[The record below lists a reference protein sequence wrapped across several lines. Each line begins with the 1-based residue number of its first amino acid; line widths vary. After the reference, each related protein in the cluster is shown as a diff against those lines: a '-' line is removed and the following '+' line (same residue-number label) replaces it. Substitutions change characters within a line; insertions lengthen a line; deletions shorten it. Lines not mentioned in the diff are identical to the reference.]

1 MHERKAII
9 ADAVRTPFGA
19 YFGTLSTVR
28 PDDLLGFTIKEL
40 LKKIPQ
46 LNPELIDDVVM
57 GDSNGAGED
66 NRNVARM
73 GALLAGLPVSVPG
86 VTINRLCGSGGE
98 AVVQAARALRI
109 GDYEYVIAGGV
120 EAMSRAPWI
129 VQRDSKKKPETLDD
143 KEWHQS
149 TVGWRMVNPKFDS
162 AWTQSLGRCSE
173 EVAQRYKISRQAM
186 DEWSLRS
193 HQRAAAAWDKKLHD
207 GFVVPFNGLSSDE
220 SIRRDTSM
228 EKLAALPSAFSD
240 GGEGTAGNSS
250 PINDGAVAMLLTNET
265 HLAELGLPG
274 LGRIVATQV
283 VATDPNEFSRA
294 PVIAINKVLKK
305 VDKKISDIDVWEIN
319 EAFASMVLTVLH
331 ELPEIDP
338 EKVNVNGGSIAIGH
352 PVGAS
357 ASRVVVDCAR
367 ELGRRGG
374 GLGVVAACIG
384 VGLGIAIVIER

>member
-207 GFVVPFNGLSSDE
+207 SFVVPFNGLSSDE

-265 HLAELGLPG
+265 HLAEIGLPG

-305 VDKKISDIDVWEIN
+305 IDKKISDIAIWEIN

-357 ASRVVVDCAR
+357 ASRVIVDCAR
-367 ELGRRGG
+367 ELERRGG

>member
-129 VQRDSKKKPETLDD
+129 VQRDSKKKPETLDG

-193 HQRAAAAWDKKLHD
+193 HQRAAAAWDKKIHD
-207 GFVVPFNGLSSDE
+207 GFVVPFNGLAVDE

-265 HLAELGLPG
+265 HLAELGLAG

-305 VDKKISDIDVWEIN
+305 VNKKISDVDVWEIN

-338 EKVNVNGGSIAIGH
+338 EKVNINGGSIAIGH

-357 ASRVVVDCAR
+357 ASRVIVDCAR

>member
-149 TVGWRMVNPKFDS
+149 TVGWRMVNPKFDN

-305 VDKKISDIDVWEIN
+305 IDKKISDIAIWEIN

-357 ASRVVVDCAR
+357 ASRVIVDCAR
-367 ELGRRGG
+367 ELERRGG
-374 GLGVVAACIG
+374 GLGAVAACIG